1 MKKSKMQFESRRR
14 ARNGRWQK
22 RTGAVDVSRM
32 IENAVSSRSL
42 DTGDYIRSLQ
52 LEMRELTNIVGLLA
66 SRLSPDDIVA
76 LADELGYDP
85 VNEESK

>member
-1 MKKSKMQFESRRR
+1 VKESKMQFESRID
-14 ARNGRWQK
+14 NGS
-22 RTGAVDVSRM
+22 VDVREM
-32 IENAVSSRSL
+32 IENAVSGRSVYTS
-42 DTGDYIRSLQ
+42 DDIESLL
-52 LEMRELTNIVGLLA
+52 LEMQELTNIVGFLV